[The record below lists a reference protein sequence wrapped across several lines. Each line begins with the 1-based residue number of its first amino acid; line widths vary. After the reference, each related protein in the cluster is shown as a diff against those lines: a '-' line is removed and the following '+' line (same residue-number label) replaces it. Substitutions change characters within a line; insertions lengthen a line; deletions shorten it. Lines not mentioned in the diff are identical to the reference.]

1 MSIQSRYPEVHAF
14 MMLIIFYIFLTKY
27 ANIFQKNSI
36 NKSKVTLG
44 TFPNFA
50 LIPQTKNH
58 EKSHENEITWYL
70 RSIEWH
76 EDC

>member
-1 MSIQSRYPEVHAF
+1 M
-14 MMLIIFYIFLTKY
+14 
-27 ANIFQKNSI
+27 
-36 NKSKVTLG
+36 G